1 MSNRVGMFSARARAI
16 KSEWK
21 SVQLPCLASQ
31 AQRASPRPSLF
42 RTCHTAY
49 CERRSCKARRPF
61 NLAFFSLGR
70 LRSNLGNDPAGGH
83 QAIWL
88 NISHQAHRNFGG
100 IAVVSHQITVIPS
113 RVLIAGHRIY
123 DPEACRRR
131 MRMFHHR
138 IKHAVSEN
146 RIPGDSSRHRHNF
159 LDDLY
164 SLMGIGGSYRNPD
177 TDCMGR
183 RRDIFQNSLICEF
196 ETASMLRSLSYQR
209 EGQEEKK
216 ACKE

>member
-1 MSNRVGMFSARARAI
+1 MEVSTVTVFGITGPKGVTPTPACSGLVIPHIVKDVVVKREG
-16 KSEWK
+16 
-21 SVQLPCLASQ
+21 L
-31 AQRASPRPSLF
+31 
-42 RTCHTAY
+42 
-49 CERRSCKARRPF
+49 F

-70 LRSNLGNDPAGGH
+70 LRSNLGNDPAGAH
-83 QAIWL
+83 QAIW
-88 NISHQAHRNFGG
+88 NFGG